1 MKRNIN
7 LDEISDGNKYNK
19 DSLVKISCNDCKGCE
34 KCCHDMG
41 DSIILD
47 PYDVYNMTKAT
58 GKTFEQL
65 LNKEIALSV
74 VDGIILPHINM
85 VTDNIEGP
93 VAEGDKLYCS
103 FLINGRCSIHSNR
116 PGFCR
121 LFPLGR
127 LYNEDGS
134 FDYINQI
141 YECDYQQKTK
151 IKIKQWLGIENLG
164 KYEKYITDWHNFLKE
179 VEANIAGKDDLLKKY
194 NMLILQLFFVNTYDG
209 DDFYKQYEERR
220 RQICRQL
227 QLIQ

>member
-1 MKRNIN
+1 MKRNIDIN
-7 LDEISDGNKYNK
+7 EITDGQHYNR

-47 PYDVYNMTKAT
+47 PYDIYNMTMAT

-74 VDGIILPHINM
+74 VDGIIFPHINM
-85 VTDNIEGP
+85 VTDNIEAP
-93 VAEGDKLYCS
+93 VAEGDNLYCS
-103 FLINGRCSIHSNR
+103 FLINGRCTIHNYR

-141 YECDYQQKTK
+141 YECDYPIKSK
-151 IKIKQWLGIENLG
+151 IKVKKWLGIMDIG
-164 KYEKYITDWHNFLKE
+164 QYEKYVVSWHELIKNLQE
-179 VEANIAGKDDLLKKY
+179 RMGSNDELLKKY
-194 NMLILQLFFVNTYDG
+194 NMALLNLFFVTAYEK
-209 DDFYKQYEERR
+209 DDFYKQYYARKQTFEN
-220 RQICRQL
+220 C
-227 QLIQ
+227 